1 MELPFDIQFER
12 PWALYGLA
20 LLPVLLLLYGLY
32 LRRRRRALL
41 ELGSP
46 EMATRLLPGRTR
58 HRKTLRFALAFT
70 ALALGILAFA
80 NPRRPSGGDLEA
92 RTGIDHV
99 FALDVSN
106 SMLATD
112 VAPSRLQAA
121 KKLMLQVLQARR
133 NDRVALIVFAGH
145 AYAQLPLTYDQSAAR
160 LFIESAN
167 PGQVSGQGTAIGEAL
182 NQCALAFGKEG
193 GRYRTVTMLTDGET
207 HDEEA
212 LKAAQD
218 LTDQGVMINTIG
230 IGSPAGTT
238 IIDPLTKGLKK
249 DEAGNT
255 VISRLNQALL
265 QQIAAVGKGR
275 YVLLADPAGA
285 AAQVQAQLATVKST
299 TLVDKRLL
307 SYETFYFWL
316 IGPALALLAIEAF
329 IPERKKV
336 RAAKPVKT
344 SK

>member
-12 PWALYGLA
+12 PWALYALA
-20 LLPVLLLLYGLY
+20 MLPVLLLLYGLY
-32 LRRRRRALL
+32 LRRRRLALL
-41 ELGSP
+41 ELGTP
-46 EMATRLLPGRTR
+46 EMRARLLPGYTR
-58 HRKTLRFALAFT
+58 HRKSLRFALALT
-70 ALALGILAFA
+70 ALALGIIAFA

-121 KKLMLQVLQARR
+121 KSLMLQLLKARR

-145 AYAQLPLTYDQSAAR
+145 AYAQLPLTYDASAAR

-167 PGQVSGQGTAIGEAL
+167 PGQVAGQGTAIGEAL
-182 NQCALAFGKEG
+182 NQCGLAFGKEG
-193 GRYRTVTMLTDGET
+193 GRYRTVTLLTDGET

-218 LTDQGVMINTIG
+218 LSDQGVMINTVG

-238 IIDPLTKGLKK
+238 IIDPATKGLKK

-255 VISRLNQALL
+255 VISRLNQPLL
-265 QQIAAVGKGR
+265 QQIAATGKGR
-275 YVLLADPAGA
+275 YVLLNEPNGA
-285 AAQVQAQLATVKST
+285 AAQLQAQLSTVKST
-299 TLVDKRLL
+299 TLIDKRLL

-316 IGPALALLAIEAF
+316 VGPMLGLLAIEAF
-329 IPERKKV
+329 IPERRKV
-336 RAAKPVKT
+336 RAAKPKKVK
-344 SK
+344 K